1 MAAKLENELKKIGT
15 RLKELRSAK
24 GYSSYRHF
32 ADTFE
37 IEPKSVWRLEEGQSD
52 FKYSSLKR
60 ILDALD
66 ITVEDFF
73 KSL

>member
-1 MAAKLENELKKIGT
+1 MVTKLEKDLTNIGK
-15 RLKELRSAK
+15 RVKELRVSK
-24 GYSSYRHF
+24 GYTSYRHF

-60 ILDALD
+60 ILEALD
-66 ITVEDFF
+66 TTVDDFF
-73 KSL
+73 KMA